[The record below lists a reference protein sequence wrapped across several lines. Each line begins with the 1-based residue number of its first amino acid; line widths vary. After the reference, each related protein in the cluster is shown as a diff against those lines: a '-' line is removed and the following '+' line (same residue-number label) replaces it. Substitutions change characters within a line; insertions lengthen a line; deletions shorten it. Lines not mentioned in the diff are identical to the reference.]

1 MSPGE
6 VYDPAL
12 GAQCATEANDRPEV
26 RAWIRSLKRVLA
38 KHPSG
43 VWLYMQEDTLNI
55 MALDPGGEVF
65 RQRESGT
72 CQSAIVGS
80 IHIPGADAGAW

>member
-1 MSPGE
+1 MSHGE

-12 GAQCATEANDRPEV
+12 GAQCADEARARPEV
-26 RAWIRSLKRVLA
+26 RAWIGKMRRLLKQQPA
-38 KHPSG
+38 G
-43 VWLYMQEDTLNI
+43 VWLYMQEDDLNI
-55 MALDPGGEVF
+55 MALGPSGEAF

-72 CQSAIVGS
+72 CQSAIVDQ